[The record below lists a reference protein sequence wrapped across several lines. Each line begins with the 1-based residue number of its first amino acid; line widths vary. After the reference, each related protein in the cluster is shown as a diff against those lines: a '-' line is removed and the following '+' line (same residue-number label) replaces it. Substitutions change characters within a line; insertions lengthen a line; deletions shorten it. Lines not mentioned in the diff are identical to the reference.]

1 MLDKHNKI
9 SIFVYISI
17 LINIIVLA
25 LFITFVFG
33 LKKDA
38 FDVDTKK
45 LDRNALICQNSIVS
59 LVNDYDN
66 RLNKIVESYPFI
78 NFLQNV
84 ILNGIDES
92 EKDRIISIFRS
103 GNYPFDTVAL
113 YLADGKSVFSSPAK
127 IKPIN
132 LEDHKNSKAFFD
144 KDYDGVYFIKPI
156 KNNRGIEVGYVVASV
171 FKKIFENTSYN
182 LNFVVLPNGVVYYN
196 PSIDINSISRDT
208 LSQYMNNDVVGSQTI
223 DSDSNSYTFYSSK
236 VKDIDNF
243 SIGLLELNVPAIQ
256 KYLKYA
262 ILGLLTS
269 SLIFLIITS
278 LIEKNANKENDDEE
292 SENDEDIYD
301 NEDKD
306 IEYDNANIVN
316 NDEEFN
322 IDDYDIDTLDDDSIK
337 YLNDINR
344 NKITKKNKVDLPKID
359 EVEDIKIENN
369 NEEDEILKL
378 DNFEDVYALEKNEI
392 PSLDSILEEDNK
404 PEDSDIPTLDDVLE
418 ENADK
423 NEDDDELEYVP
434 TLDDILDEEYNMSK
448 DMYDNEVHFPEMK
461 EYSDDELLDSDN
473 IIDDEEN
480 LDDIPSLDDIMNE
493 EEMKDEDNEGNYPEM
508 KEYSDDELLDADNII
523 DSEDTEEN
531 LDDIPSLDDII
542 DDEDNKE
549 EINNEEENN
558 IDDTVE
564 DLDDI
569 PSLDD
574 IMDEEEA
581 KDEDNEEIK
590 EYSDDELLDSD
601 NIIDDEENKEE
612 TNNEEEN
619 NIDDTVENLDDI
631 PSLDD
636 IMNEEETKDDNNEED
651 LYDIPDLDDIM
662 DDEEKKN
669 ENKKEEENNIIK
681 GIDDI
686 IDDNEGDIL
695 ISHGSIIEDEIVK
708 KEEEYFSSSDAFNL
722 SLNRDFLLGD
732 YDDDENS
739 SNNGDEKSNLTPA
752 FSDEEYDDEVV
763 KPANENDTF
772 ETEDLIDNDLYE
784 PEEIPKIPDDF
795 YKEAEEKVKENMTS
809 GWKNVL
815 KAIRGKKF
823 INKNMD
829 DMLNWLQEQSGLDIT
844 HASMLTKKEDGNYEI
859 SESQNISDGTRNRLK
874 INENEALFKKILSH
888 KKTLYVS
895 DPFSSESLK
904 NKFDPSDRENISHMI
919 FIPVENDEGGL
930 KSFFIGLSSN

>member
-423 NEDDDELEYVP
+423 NEDDDELEDVP

-480 LDDIPSLDDIMNE
+480 
-493 EEMKDEDNEGNYPEM
+493 
-508 KEYSDDELLDADNII
+508 
-523 DSEDTEEN
+523 
-531 LDDIPSLDDII
+531 
-542 DDEDNKE
+542 KE
-549 EINNEEENN
+549 ETNNGEENN
-558 IDDTVE
+558 IDDIVE
-564 DLDDI
+564 NLDDI

>member
-278 LIEKNANKENDDEE
+278 LIEKNANKENDDE
-292 SENDEDIYD
+292 DIYD

-423 NEDDDELEYVP
+423 NEDDDELEDVP

-581 KDEDNEEIK
+581 KDEDNGEIK

-829 DMLNWLQEQSGLDIT
+829 DMLNWIQEQSGLDIT

>member
-92 EKDRIISIFRS
+92 EKERIISIFRS

-208 LSQYMNNDVVGSQTI
+208 LSQYMNNDVGGSQTI

-337 YLNDINR
+337 YLNDTNR

-423 NEDDDELEYVP
+423 NEDDDELEDVP

-448 DMYDNEVHFPEMK
+448 DMYDNEVYFPEMKEYSDDELLDSNNIIDDEEIEEDLDDDIPNLIDEEDIKDKDKEESYPEMKEYSDDELLDADNIIDDEETEEDLDDIPNLDDIIGEEETKDEDNEENYPEMK

-493 EEMKDEDNEGNYPEM
+493 EETKDEDNEGNYPEM

-542 DDEDNKE
+542 DDEENKE

-581 KDEDNEEIK
+581 KDED
-590 EYSDDELLDSD
+590 
-601 NIIDDEENKEE
+601 
-612 TNNEEEN
+612 
-619 NIDDTVENLDDI
+619 
-631 PSLDD
+631 
-636 IMNEEETKDDNNEED
+636 
-651 LYDIPDLDDIM
+651 
-662 DDEEKKN
+662 
-669 ENKKEEENNIIK
+669 
-681 GIDDI
+681 
-686 IDDNEGDIL
+686 
-695 ISHGSIIEDEIVK
+695 
-708 KEEEYFSSSDAFNL
+708 
-722 SLNRDFLLGD
+722 
-732 YDDDENS
+732 
-739 SNNGDEKSNLTPA
+739 
-752 FSDEEYDDEVV
+752 
-763 KPANENDTF
+763 
-772 ETEDLIDNDLYE
+772 
-784 PEEIPKIPDDF
+784 
-795 YKEAEEKVKENMTS
+795 
-809 GWKNVL
+809 
-815 KAIRGKKF
+815 
-823 INKNMD
+823 
-829 DMLNWLQEQSGLDIT
+829 
-844 HASMLTKKEDGNYEI
+844 
-859 SESQNISDGTRNRLK
+859 
-874 INENEALFKKILSH
+874 
-888 KKTLYVS
+888 
-895 DPFSSESLK
+895 
-904 NKFDPSDRENISHMI
+904 
-919 FIPVENDEGGL
+919 
-930 KSFFIGLSSN
+930 